1 MCLACSFSEKTLWGN
16 KIKKM
21 WLVLKKKKSASSVFQ
36 LTSGL
41 IDMTYMISECI

>member
-1 MCLACSFSEKTLWGN
+1 MCLPCSFSEKTLWGN

-21 WLVLKKKKSASSVFQ
+21 WLVLKKKSASSVFQ
-36 LTSGL
+36 LTSEL